1 VAHVEG
7 NSLGVARVWIALR
20 LAAAGWVKGHGRFF
34 HSCSS
39 PFSSE
44 WAAAGAAR
52 AAVHVGQGKDAL
64 QLNSNT
70 CERAYEAYVLS
81 LCAEAVRSA
90 GGTATLTGINTGPN
104 PALVVLRGG
113 PGDMASRGQDF
124 CYVDCVLSRK
134 RFEIHADVVYEGQS
148 GANHEIDVSICEA
161 AHAQDVRQSGRA
173 PRTNKYLIAA
183 IECKFYQSSPGV
195 ALARTFV
202 GLIKDC
208 SPNRLNAFVSN
219 QTSRGLDSFLST
231 TWAPKP
237 FTDLTALN
245 PQSERRFIANVEQVL
260 RQWERSR

>member
-1 VAHVEG
+1 VATLEQLKQAVD
-7 NSLGVARVWIALR
+7 NLLG
-20 LAAAGWVKGHGRFF
+20 LAAANRL
-34 HSCSS
+34 
-39 PFSSE
+39 
-44 WAAAGAAR
+44 
-52 AAVHVGQGKDAL
+52 L

-70 CERAYEAYVLS
+70 CDRAYEAYVFS
-81 LCAEAVRSA
+81 LCAEAVRNA

-104 PALVVLRGG
+104 PATVVLRGG
-113 PGDMASRGQDF
+113 PGEMASQAQDF
-124 CYVDCVLSRK
+124 CYVDCVLSGK

-183 IECKFYQSSPGV
+183 IECKFYESTPGV
-195 ALARTFV
+195 SLARTFV

-208 SPNRLNAFVSN
+208 STNRLSAFVSN
-219 QTSRGLDSFLST
+219 KSSGGLDSYLSP

-237 FTDLTALN
+237 FTDLTALDA
-245 PQSERRFIANVEQVL
+245 QAERRFVANVEQVL

>member
-1 VAHVEG
+1 MATLNELKQAID
-7 NSLGVARVWIALR
+7 NLLGLSASGR
-20 LAAAGWVKGHGRFF
+20 LLH
-34 HSCSS
+34 
-39 PFSSE
+39 
-44 WAAAGAAR
+44 
-52 AAVHVGQGKDAL
+52 
-64 QLNSNT
+64 LNSNT

-81 LCAEAVRSA
+81 LCADAVRGA
-90 GGTATLTGINTGPN
+90 GGSATLTGIKTGAN
-104 PALVVLRGG
+104 PVIVVLRGG
-113 PGDMASRGQDF
+113 PGEMASKDQDF
-124 CYVDCVLSRK
+124 CYVDCVLGRK

-148 GANHEIDVSICEA
+148 GASHEIDVSICEA
-161 AHAQDVRQSGRA
+161 THAQDVRQSGRA

-183 IECKFYQSSPGV
+183 VECKFYQSTPGV

-219 QTSRGLDSFLST
+219 RSSPGLDSFLST

-245 PQSERRFIANVEQVL
+245 SQSEGRFIANVEQVL